1 MENQLPVFA
10 GLAVGI
16 ILILVFSTVTIPNT
30 IPIKPQLTE
39 EDAFAVMVSD
49 IENRVGEAT
58 VTLYLRH
65 PDNPDN
71 TRPLPLIYYSK
82 ELGRQYGI
90 DGKTLEITYS
100 CVPSRE
106 CPINI
111 AHSGVE
117 NAIDGRLVYFLDGAY
132 SAEKTSS
139 PAFYFVDAMNGEI
152 LWSDIG
158 QLQAES

>member
-1 MENQLPVFA
+1 MENQLPVIA

-39 EDAFAVMVSD
+39 EDAFTVMEAD
-49 IENRVGEAT
+49 IEKRVGEAT

-71 TRPLPLIYYSK
+71 TRLLPLIYYSE

-117 NAIDGRLVYFLDGAY
+117 LLLTVG
-132 SAEKTSS
+132 
-139 PAFYFVDAMNGEI
+139 
-152 LWSDIG
+152 WSI
-158 QLQAES
+158 S